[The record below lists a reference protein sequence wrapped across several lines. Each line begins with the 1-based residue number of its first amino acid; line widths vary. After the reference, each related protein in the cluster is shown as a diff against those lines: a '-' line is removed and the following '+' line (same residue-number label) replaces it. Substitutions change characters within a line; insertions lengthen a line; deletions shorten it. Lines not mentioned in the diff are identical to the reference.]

1 MAPKRRNQKK
11 LAYKRELQKANRP
24 ANRLSEAEDA
34 LQQGN
39 LDEAVAAAESALH
52 SANDP
57 DTPNRAK
64 AVAAEALF
72 RQAAKAGTGA
82 RLRLLKQ
89 ALTHAPEQ
97 ARLHY
102 HLGLSAWRGGDPKEA
117 AAAIAA
123 ACKATV
129 VVPSH
134 PTNLAYLQQL
144 GNLALGKQVDPQG
157 LAEAEANTL
166 QLLAAVKKQ
175 SKKKAPP
182 ESTTEPLLGDS
193 ELWSLLLQMVA
204 NESSAPAV
212 TYQKAC
218 AADPAMAEN
227 PVIAYYA
234 GVVAMR
240 AGNRDDA
247 VAAWRTVG
255 QQLSTPWL
263 LENLRLFRRERA
275 TALADQG
282 DWAAVIELYQT
293 TRAEVSA
300 DEIDAAFDEIA
311 GHAYFHLGFASGQQG
326 NWQQA
331 YKHFVSASE
340 LIKGRLLSQNL
351 ALAAEKVEQWREAA
365 EAWREMARRRPRKED
380 HPDYLSDHQVARI
393 WARAATC
400 YERLD
405 IFDEAMTCLKNAI
418 KYDEANIELRLHLVN
433 LYGAEDRMDAAENEL
448 QRILEIDK
456 DHIPSLVR
464 LAAIYANG
472 YGNDPKPIWQRIL
485 AIDPTH
491 EDART
496 GLALYYAERAAMLR
510 GAIGGMWPGSS
521 SRRQKRQSA
530 EDILQEGLQEV
541 PDQPI
546 LLIELGKIYHR
557 QGDFEKSRSHLL
569 RATEVAP
576 RNVMILSVA
585 LHELLHAKAEED
597 VRTLAPKIR
606 QIQGLRPSFWIE
618 QGEQVLGCEL
628 GEEWARFFW
637 DIAVDVAEPMRGE
650 DSQAAVLLA
659 IFEEAIDEEETNL
672 ADHYARLIK
681 ERHPKS
687 GAPEYVQ
694 ALRLFEKDPTKK
706 GPIRAQLRKA
716 KTNAQQ
722 AKEPAIVELATAF
735 EEELEFGGMASLFG
749 RGNPFAELFGDL
761 DDLDLDI
768 DEEDLFDAFRRR
780 FK

>member
-1 MAPKRRNQKK
+1 MSIKRRNQQK
-11 LAYKRELQKANRP
+11 LAYKREQQKANRP
-24 ANRLSEAEDA
+24 ANRVSEAEEA
-34 LQQGN
+34 LQKGQ
-39 LDEAVAAAESALH
+39 LDAAVAAAALALRA
-52 SANDP
+52 AND
-57 DTPNRAK
+57 DETSKRAN

-72 RQAAKAGTGA
+72 RQAAKTGTDA

-89 ALTHAPEQ
+89 AVTHAPEE

-102 HLGLSAWRGGDPKEA
+102 HLGLTEWRGGAPKEA
-117 AAAIAA
+117 AAATDA

-129 VVPSH
+129 PAPSH

-144 GNLALGKQVDPQG
+144 GNLALGKPVDPQS
-157 LAEAEANTL
+157 LPKVEANTL

-175 SKKKAPP
+175 SKKKTLP
-182 ESTTEPLLGDS
+182 EITAEPLLGDS
-193 ELWSLLLQMVA
+193 ELWSLLLQMYA

-212 TYQKAC
+212 TYEKAR
-218 AADPAMAEN
+218 AADPVMATN
-227 PVIAYYA
+227 PVVAYYA

-240 AGNRDDA
+240 TGNREDA

-255 QQLSTPWL
+255 QQLSMPWL

-282 DWAAVIELYQT
+282 DWSAVIELYQA
-293 TRAEVSA
+293 TRVEVA
-300 DEIDAAFDEIA
+300 GDEMDAPFDEIA
-311 GHAYFHLGFASGQQG
+311 GHAYFHLGFAAGQQG
-326 NWQQA
+326 QWQRA
-331 YKHFVSASE
+331 YEHFRAASQ
-340 LIKGRLLSQNL
+340 LTKGRLLSQNL
-351 ALAAEKVEQWREAA
+351 ALTAEKVEHWDEAA
-365 EAWREMARRRPRKED
+365 ESWREMVRRRPRKED
-380 HPDYLSDHQVARI
+380 HPDYLSDYQVARI
-393 WARAATC
+393 WARAAAC

-405 IFDEAMTCLKNAI
+405 VFDEAVTCVKNAI
-418 KYDEANIELRLHLVN
+418 KYDETNIELRTHLVD
-433 LYGAEDRMDAAENEL
+433 LYGTEDRVEAAENEL
-448 QRILEIDK
+448 RRILEIDK

-491 EDART
+491 EDARM

-510 GAIGGMWPGSS
+510 GGYGEMWSGN
-521 SRRQKRQSA
+521 SRGRKRQSA
-530 EDILQEGLQEV
+530 EGILQEGLQEV

-546 LLIELGKIYHR
+546 LLIELGKVYHR
-557 QGDFEKSRSHLL
+557 QGELEKSRLHLL

-576 RNVMILSVA
+576 HNVMILSVA
-585 LHELLHAKAEED
+585 LHELLHAEGADD
-597 VRTLAPKIR
+597 VRKLAPKIR
-606 QIQGLRPSFWIE
+606 QIQGLRPSFWVE
-618 QGEQVLGCEL
+618 QGEQALGCEF

-637 DIAVDVAEPMRGE
+637 DIAVDVAEPLRGE
-650 DSQAAVLLA
+650 DSQAAILLT
-659 IFEEAIDEEETNL
+659 IFEDAIDEEEADL

-706 GPIRAQLRKA
+706 GPIQTQLRKA

-722 AKEPAIVELATAF
+722 AKEPAIVELATTF
-735 EEELEFGGMASLFG
+735 EQELEFSGMASLFG
-749 RGNPFAELFGDL
+749 RGNPFAELFGNL
-761 DDLDLDI
+761 DDLDI